1 MNIATC
7 PHCKN
12 AYSQTSE
19 TCDFCKQAR
28 QSDTLSEFSAA
39 EPVNHSKPVSVF
51 VHVLAVFSGIIGF
64 FVAINLWFVVGI
76 ILLPFGF
83 DRGSLSSQLILG
95 LLVFITFLGLGALFG
110 FVWDKGGW
118 KLGFSLGSLV
128 TAVWILAFLL
138 DVFSSGFTFNKV
150 VSVIALTLPVLAGGC
165 LGAYFGAS
173 YKRKQRTKG
182 KNFQS
187 KRPAE
192 YARLDGTDFRT
203 F

>member
-7 PHCKN
+7 PRCKN

-51 VHVLAVFSGIIGF
+51 VHVLAVFSGIAGF
-64 FVAINLWFVVGI
+64 IVAGNLQTLLRFILMPYNIFMEFYGI
-76 ILLPFGF
+76 QMIL
-83 DRGSLSSQLILG
+83 SL
-95 LLVFITFLGLGALFG
+95 FFFATFLLLGALFG

-118 KLGFSLGSLV
+118 KLGFSLGGLV
-128 TAVWILAFLL
+128 AVFWFLL
-138 DVFSSGFTFNKV
+138 FLWNIFSSGFTFAKV
-150 VSVIALTLPVLAGGC
+150 VSVITLTLPILAGGC

-173 YKRKQRTKG
+173 YKQKRHTKG
-182 KNFQS
+182 KNFQ
-187 KRPAE
+187 
-192 YARLDGTDFRT
+192 
-203 F
+203 

>member
-12 AYSQTSE
+12 AYSQTAE

-51 VHVLAVFSGIIGF
+51 VHVFAVFSGIAGV
-64 FVAINLWFVVGI
+64 FVANNLWFVVGI

-95 LLVFITFLGLGALFG
+95 LLVFVTFLVLGTLFG

-118 KLGFSLGSLV
+118 KLGFSLGGLV
-128 TAVWILAFLL
+128 AVFWFLIFLL
-138 DVFSSGFTFNKV
+138 DVFSYGFTFDRV
-150 VSVIALTLPVLAGGC
+150 VGLITFTLPVLAGGC

-173 YKRKQRTKG
+173 YKQKQHTKG
-182 KNFQS
+182 KNFQ
-187 KRPAE
+187 
-192 YARLDGTDFRT
+192 
-203 F
+203 